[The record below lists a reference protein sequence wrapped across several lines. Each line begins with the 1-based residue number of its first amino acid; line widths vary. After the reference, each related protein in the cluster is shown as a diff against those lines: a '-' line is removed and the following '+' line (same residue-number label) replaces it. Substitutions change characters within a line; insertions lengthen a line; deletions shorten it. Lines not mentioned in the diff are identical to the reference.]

1 MNLEEEVGEILRER
15 DFTLATAESC
25 TGGLIGHR
33 ITNVPGS
40 SDYFER
46 GLVTYSNASK
56 MELLGVSGVTLE
68 REGAVS
74 EATALAMAEGVRSA
88 SRTTLGLSVTG
99 IAGPSGGSGLKPVG
113 TVFIAL
119 SGPWGSRWRR
129 FNFKGTRREIKAQTA
144 EAALA
149 MLRDYLR
156 ESGGRA

>member
-1 MNLEEEVGEILRER
+1 MNPEEEVGRILRER

-46 GLVTYSNASK
+46 GVITYSNASK
-56 MELLGVSGVTLE
+56 MELLGVPAATLA

-74 EATALAMAEGVRSA
+74 EATALAMAEGVRSQ
-88 SRTTLGLSVTG
+88 SGTTLGLGVTG
-99 IAGPSGGSGLKPVG
+99 IAGPSGGTELKPVG

-119 SGPWGSRWRR
+119 SGPRGSRCRR
-129 FNFKGTRREIKAQTA
+129 FNFEGTRQEIKAQTA
-144 EAALA
+144 EAALT
-149 MLRDYLR
+149 MLRDYLG
-156 ESGGRA
+156 E